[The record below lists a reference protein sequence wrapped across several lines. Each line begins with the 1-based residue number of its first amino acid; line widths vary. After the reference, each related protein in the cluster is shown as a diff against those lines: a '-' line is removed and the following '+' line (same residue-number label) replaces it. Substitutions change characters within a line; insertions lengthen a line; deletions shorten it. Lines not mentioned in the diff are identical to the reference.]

1 MCTQILIFHLATF
14 PALFSSCLARWFR
27 VNPRYAD
34 RLVFLRFHVRSQLA
48 LSSQTGIMKVL
59 LNSFG
64 KILHLQKTFVEVSYP
79 LQLSLISQKIDI
91 LEGEDA
97 ARGRCVCVCGGIR
110 GLNWGEGRCNTS
122 ARAVRTSRFFK
133 ALHGRQ
139 HAWLIFVLA
148 TEPTLLKNGEAKNR
162 QIESR

>member
-34 RLVFLRFHVRSQLA
+34 RLVVLRFHVRSQLA
-48 LSSQTGIMKVL
+48 LILQTGIMKVL

-64 KILHLQKTFVEVSYP
+64 KILYLQKTFVEVSYP

-97 ARGRCVCVCGGIR
+97 ARGRCVCV
-110 GLNWGEGRCNTS
+110 WGEFEVWIEGRGVAILQQERS
-122 ARAVRTSRFFK
+122 GLPDFSRPYT
-133 ALHGRQ
+133 AGQ
-139 HAWLIFVLA
+139 HAWLIFVFSTDGLVSHW
-148 TEPTLLKNGEAKNR
+148 THPLEERRG
-162 QIESR
+162 